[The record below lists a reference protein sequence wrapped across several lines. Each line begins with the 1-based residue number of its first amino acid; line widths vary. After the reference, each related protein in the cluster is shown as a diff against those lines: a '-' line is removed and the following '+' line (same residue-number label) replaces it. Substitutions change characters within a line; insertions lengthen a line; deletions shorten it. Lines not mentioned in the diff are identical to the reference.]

1 MHRSLF
7 ASYMQIIDWN
17 VNIIIMNSREK
28 HMLYLAYGNKDDT
41 KETKSLPK
49 FKGIFRSKNIK
60 WRRRCTII
68 AIALLQILCVF
79 YVIPFIVDVFFFC
92 YKQMP
97 KINWNCM
104 AFKTSKNF
112 KAVTTI
118 SWKVEGAATS
128 SLIPMILYLIVVW
141 IN

>member
-1 MHRSLF
+1 MHRSLLV
-7 ASYMQIIDWN
+7 SYIQIIDWN
-17 VNIIIMNSREK
+17 VNIIIMNSCEK
-28 HMLYLAYGNKDDT
+28 HMFYLAFGNKDDR
-41 KETKSLPK
+41 KEAKSLAK

-60 WRRRCTII
+60 WRRCPIITITFF
-68 AIALLQILCVF
+68 QILCVF
-79 YVIPFIVDVFFFC
+79 YVIPFIIDAFFLC

-128 SLIPMILYLIVVW
+128 SSSQ
-141 IN
+141 

>member
-28 HMLYLAYGNKDDT
+28 HMLYLAFGNKDDR
-41 KETKSLPK
+41 KEAKSLPK

-60 WRRRCTII
+60 WRRCTII
-68 AIALLQILCVF
+68 TIAFLQILFVF
-79 YVIPFIVDVFFFC
+79 YVIPFIIDAFFLC

-104 AFKTSKNF
+104 ASKTSKNF

>member
-1 MHRSLF
+1 
-7 ASYMQIIDWN
+7 
-17 VNIIIMNSREK
+17 MNSREK
-28 HMLYLAYGNKDDT
+28 HMLYLAFGNKDDR
-41 KETKSLPK
+41 KEAKSLPK

-68 AIALLQILCVF
+68 TIAFLQILCVF
-79 YVIPFIVDVFFFC
+79 YVIPFIIDAFFLC

-104 AFKTSKNF
+104 AFKTSKSF

-128 SLIPMILYLIVVW
+128 SLIPMILYLIAVW